1 MRPLSVRFKRQIV
14 SVGVIAPWLAVYLP
28 FENESWSLYLAVC
41 VSYTILVFG
50 LLWSDGKWGRYIRA
64 HRRTAR
70 DLAQGHAIFLLALIL
85 WIWLCQFSRPWLPG
99 WMFEELY
106 RTPTWYLIVS
116 GLGIVAIWW
125 IEQSWLARPPKKDE
139 QIGASPQ

>member
-1 MRPLSVRFKRQIV
+1 MRPLSRRFKRDL
-14 SVGVIAPWLAVYLP
+14 VGVAVVVALVVLYLP
-28 FENESWSLYLAVC
+28 FEDRPWSIYEALC

-50 LLWSDGKWGRYIRA
+50 LLWSDGEWRKYIQA
-64 HRRTAR
+64 HRRSAR
-70 DLAQGHAIFLLALIL
+70 NLVQGHAVFLLVLIL
-85 WIWLCQFSRPWLPG
+85 WIWVCRFTRPWLPH
-99 WMFEELY
+99 WMFGELY
-106 RTPTWYLIVS
+106 RELNYYLIFS